1 MKNTPDID
9 TFKGQ
14 EGGTLCLPTLLLIAG
29 PTASG
34 KSGLAIDAAKML
46 AAIGGEAVIINAD
59 ASQVY
64 ADLTIVSARPSSA
77 DMQNI
82 PHRLYGYR
90 QSSDACS
97 AAEWAQHA
105 KKEIEMAIAAGKA
118 PILVGGTG
126 MYISTLLDGIAPIP
140 DIDKDIRDRVRNMP
154 QAEAYTALQKHDPDM
169 AQQLNHND
177 RSRVQRALEVILH
190 SGKSIKLWRSERVG
204 GIASQ
209 FNIHPLILLPEREWL
224 YQRCDQ
230 RFVHMA
236 ENGAL
241 GEIEQLLAR
250 NLPDDLPVM
259 RAIGVREIRDY
270 LSGDTSYEDM
280 IANGQMATRRYAKR
294 QYTWLRN
301 QPPDNWPRIINH
313 KETWEPKQLFANWLN
328 TYI

>member
-9 TFKGQ
+9 DIKGQ
-14 EGGTLCLPTLLLIAG
+14 KGNSKCLPTLSLIAG

-34 KSGLAIDAAKML
+34 KSGVAVAAAKML
-46 AAIGGEAVIINAD
+46 AAKGGDAVIINAD

-64 ADLTIVSARPSSA
+64 ADLNIVSARPSSA
-77 DMQNI
+77 EMQDI

-90 QSSDACS
+90 QSADAYS
-97 AAEWAQHA
+97 AAEWALHA
-105 KKEIEMAIAAGKA
+105 KKEIDIAIAAGKA

-140 DIDKDIRDRVRNMP
+140 EIDKDIRRQVRDMP
-154 QAEAYTALQKHDPDM
+154 QPEAYAALQKHDPDM

-190 SGKSIKLWRSERVG
+190 SGKSIKLWRSQRVG
-204 GIASQ
+204 GIAGR

-230 RFVHMA
+230 RFVHMV

-241 GEIEQLLAR
+241 VEIEQLLAR
-250 NLPDDLPVM
+250 NLPHDLPIM

-270 LSGDTSYEDM
+270 LAGNTSYEDM

-301 QPPDNWPRIINH
+301 QPPENWPRIINH

-328 TYI
+328 AYL